1 MTQNEHIEYWV
12 DISQYDLETAELMM
26 SGKKYLYVGFMC
38 HQSVEKIIKAYY
50 VLVHNSTPIKT
61 HNLRRLAKKSNLYDT
76 FSDEQKDLI
85 DMLNPLNV
93 EARYP
98 TYKEQLLKS
107 LNHNKCKD
115 ILLKTKEFR
124 EWIKGKLLI

>member
-1 MTQNEHIEYWV
+1 M
-12 DISQYDLETAELMM
+12 
-26 SGKKYLYVGFMC
+26 
-38 HQSVEKIIKAYY
+38 
-50 VLVHNSTPIKT
+50 VHNATPIKT

-85 DMLNPLNV
+85 DMLNPLNE